1 MAGPLPHHQPIRAL
15 LVSPEAGQK
24 LRAEAARMAA
34 WDLTPRQSAD
44 LGLLIGGGFFP
55 LRGFLTQADYDSVLA
70 GMRLASGALWPM
82 PLALEVDA
90 DFAARVE
97 PGEDIALRSPGGAVM
112 AILSV
117 TDKWSPD
124 GAEGA
129 DLPGAA
135 GPICLGGPVKGLQ
148 VKGLQVEGLEG
159 AGLEGA
165 GDAHPGPNAWRA
177 RFRAQ
182 GCERV
187 LACDPADAAAAARLA
202 GELGAELLT
211 VGAEPRHAGPREALW
226 QALVRRNH
234 GATHLLLPADPA
246 AQALLRQYRDEI
258 GLELVEAGDGQ
269 AHSR

>member
-24 LRAEAARMAA
+24 LRAEAARMVA

-44 LGLLIGGGFFP
+44 LGLLIGGGFLP

-117 TDKWSPD
+117 TDKWSPN

-135 GPICLGGPVKGLQ
+135 GPVCLGGPVK
-148 VKGLQVEGLEG
+148 GLEG

-269 AHSR
+269 ARSR

>member
-1 MAGPLPHHQPIRAL
+1 MSLPHHQPIRAL

-44 LGLLIGGGFFP
+44 LDLLVGGGFLP
-55 LRGFLTQADYDSVLA
+55 LRGFLTQADHDSVLA

-97 PGEDIALRSPGGAVM
+97 PGEDIALRGPDGMIM

-117 TDKWSPD
+117 TDKWSPER
-124 GAEGA
+124 AEGA
-129 DLPGAA
+129 EMPGVA
-135 GPICLGGPVKGLQ
+135 GPVCLGGPVKGLP
-148 VKGLQVEGLEG
+148 G
-159 AGLEGA
+159 ADEVRL
-165 GDAHPGPNAWRA
+165 GPNAWRA
-177 RFRAQ
+177 RFRAR

-187 LACDPADAAAAARLA
+187 LACDPADAAVGARLA
-202 GELGAELLT
+202 AELGAELLT
-211 VGAEPRHAGPREALW
+211 AGAEPRHAGPREALW

-246 AQALLRQYRDEI
+246 AQALLRQYRAEI
-258 GLELVEAGDGQ
+258 GLELVEAGITQ
-269 AHSR
+269 AHGM